1 MSLAKFWNTMRR
13 FRPAGGSRLGESPH
27 LDTDAELG
35 AWAER
40 NGTAWQTPDI
50 MSAYDP
56 TDFDFLPPQEASHL
70 RESVGEFRRLIA
82 LLSAGG
88 PDADDLRSE
97 ARACLF
103 GILDRMEFHRF
114 GDADAYRL
122 GKRIERQIAAIRPPE
137 LAELH
142 YLTDEDSTGDPVL
155 RVRAILSI
163 DDDVRF
169 RQVAKSVREML
180 AAATYDITEEYWPH
194 IHFQSV
200 SEQSEYREEALAS

>member
-27 LDTDAELG
+27 IDTGAELG

-40 NGTAWQTPDI
+40 NDTAWQTPDI

-56 TDFDFLPPQEASHL
+56 TDFDFLAPPEASQL
-70 RESVGEFRRLIA
+70 RESVGEFRRLTA
-82 LLSAGG
+82 LLPTAG
-88 PDADDLRSE
+88 PDAEGLRSD
-97 ARACLF
+97 ARACLL
-103 GILDRMEFHRF
+103 GILDQMEFHRF
-114 GDADAYRL
+114 GDADAYQL
-122 GKRIERQIAAIRPPE
+122 GKRIERQIAAIRPPV
-137 LAELH
+137 LAELR
-142 YLTDEDSTGDPVL
+142 YLTDEDSTGDPAL
-155 RVRAILSI
+155 RVWAILSI

-180 AAATYDITEEYWPH
+180 DTATREITEEYWPH

-200 SEQSEYREEALAS
+200 SEQREYREEALAS

>member
-13 FRPAGGSRLGESPH
+13 FRPAGESRPGEFPH
-27 LDTDAELG
+27 LDTGGELG

-40 NGTAWQTPDI
+40 NGTAWQTPDV

-56 TDFDFLPPQEASHL
+56 TDFDFLPPQEASYL
-70 RESVGEFRRLIA
+70 RESVGEFRRLTA
-82 LLSAGG
+82 LLPTAGS
-88 PDADDLRSE
+88 DAEGLRSD

-114 GDADAYRL
+114 GDADAYSL
-122 GKRIERQIAAIRPPE
+122 GMRIERRIAAIRPPE

-142 YLTDEDSTGDPVL
+142 YMTDEDSTGDPAL
-155 RVRAILSI
+155 RVRALLLI

-180 AAATYDITEEYWPH
+180 AAATREITEVYWPY

-200 SEQSEYREEALAS
+200 SEQREYREEALAS